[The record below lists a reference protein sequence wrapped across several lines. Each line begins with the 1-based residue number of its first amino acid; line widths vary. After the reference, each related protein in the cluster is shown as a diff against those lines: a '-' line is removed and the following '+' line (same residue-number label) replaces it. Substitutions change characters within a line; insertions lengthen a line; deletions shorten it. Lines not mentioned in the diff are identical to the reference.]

1 MTINENDNY
10 DRTERGIPEREESGT
25 VAAAA
30 TKVRDTAADT
40 LNSAR
45 TRAADAYETARE
57 RTSAA
62 YDSVRETATSAGR
75 RTADGIDANPIAAL
89 VGGLALGAIAA
100 AFRPKTKREDQLF
113 GQVGQ
118 RISDTARDAARAAK
132 EAGREKLDEIG
143 INAESAKQRVSEL
156 VGSSANAAVDTVRG
170 QR

>member
-1 MTINENDNY
+1 MSNENDNY
-10 DRTERGIPEREESGT
+10 DRAERGIPERDDSGT
-25 VAAAA
+25 IAAAA

-40 LNSAR
+40 LDAAR

-57 RTSAA
+57 RTNAA
-62 YDSVRETATSAGR
+62 YGSVRDTASSACR

-100 AFRPKTKREDQLF
+100 AFLPKTKREDQLF
-113 GQVGQ
+113 GGVGQ
-118 RISDTARDAARAAK
+118 RITDTARDAARAAK